1 MMMYHN
7 PVLLNESIFGLN
19 INPSGIYVDV
29 TYGGGGHSQEILK
42 NLNSK
47 GKLIAFDQDQDAIEN
62 KSNDRRLNLIKSN
75 FKYLNNFLN
84 YFQIKEI
91 DGLLADFGISSHQI
105 DNKNRGF
112 STRFNSEL
120 DMRMNKT
127 QKIDAK
133 IIINDYDEDQLEYI
147 FKNFGELKNY
157 KKVTEKIISER
168 IKKSIDTTG
177 DLKKILAPLVKVR
190 DENKFLAQVFQ
201 SIRIEVNDELEVIR
215 TLLSDSSKYIKK
227 GGRLVCISY
236 HSLEDRIVKK
246 FIQNGGYNDEVP
258 TDLYGN
264 KNFIFKKVGKMITP
278 SSEEIKLN
286 NRSRSAKLRIA
297 EKIWETFCPF

>member
-1 MMMYHN
+1 MYHN
-7 PVLLNESIFGLN
+7 PVLLNESISGLN

-62 KSNDRRLNLIKSN
+62 KSNDSRLNLVKSN

-84 YFQIKEI
+84 YFKINEI

-105 DNKNRGF
+105 DNKDRGF
-112 STRFNSEL
+112 STRFNSKL
-120 DMRMNKT
+120 DMRMNST

-133 IIINDYDEDQLEYI
+133 AIVNDYDKDQLEYI
-147 FKNFGELKNY
+147 FKNFGELRNY

-168 IKKSIDTTG
+168 AKKSIETTG
-177 DLKKILAPLVKVR
+177 DLKKILAPLVRVK

-215 TLLSDSSKYIKK
+215 TLLSESSKYIKK

-246 FIQNGGYNDEVP
+246 FIQNGGFNDEVT

-264 KNFIFKKVGKMITP
+264 KNTIFKKVGKMITP
-278 SSEEIKLN
+278 SNQEIKIN

-297 EKIWETFCPF
+297 EKI

>member
-1 MMMYHN
+1 MMYHN
-7 PVLLNESIFGLN
+7 PVLLNESISGLN

-62 KSNDRRLNLIKSN
+62 KTNDFRLNLVKSN

-105 DNKNRGF
+105 DNKERGF

-168 IKKSIDTTG
+168 TKRSIDTTG
-177 DLKKILAPLVKVR
+177 DLKKILAPLVKVK

-201 SIRIEVNDELEVIR
+201 SIRIEVNDELEVISN
-215 TLLSDSSKYIKK
+215 LLSDSSKYIKK

-246 FIQNGGYNDEVP
+246 FIQNGGYNNQVESDF
-258 TDLYGN
+258 YGN
-264 KNFIFKKVGKMITP
+264 KNVIFKKIGKMITP

-297 EKIWETFCPF
+297 EKI

>member
-1 MMMYHN
+1 MYHN
-7 PVLLNESIFGLN
+7 PVLLNESISGLN

-42 NLNSK
+42 NLNSC

-62 KSNDRRLNLIKSN
+62 KSNDTRLNLVKSN

-84 YFQIKEI
+84 YFKIKEI

-120 DMRMNKT
+120 DMRMNSS

-133 IIINDYDEDQLEYI
+133 IIVNDYDKDQLEYI
-147 FKNFGELKNY
+147 FKNFGELRNY

-168 IKKSIDTTG
+168 VKKSIETTG
-177 DLKKILAPLVKVR
+177 DLKKILAPLVKVK

-246 FIQNGGYNDEVP
+246 FIQNGGSNDEV
-258 TDLYGN
+258 TSDIYGN
-264 KNFIFKKVGKMITP
+264 KNIIFKKVGKMITP
-278 SSEEIKLN
+278 SNQEIKLN

-297 EKIWETFCPF
+297 EKI

>member
-1 MMMYHN
+1 MMYHN
-7 PVLLNESIFGLN
+7 PVLLNESISGLN
-19 INPSGIYVDV
+19 INPSGIYVDA
-29 TYGGGGHSQEILK
+29 TYGGGGHSQEILN

-62 KSNDRRLNLIKSN
+62 KSNDSRLNLVKSN

-133 IIINDYDEDQLEYI
+133 IIINDYDRDQLEYI

-168 IKKSIDTTG
+168 TKKSIDTTG

-246 FIQNGGYNDEVP
+246 FIQNGGYNNEVES
-258 TDLYGN
+258 DFYGN
-264 KNFIFKKVGKMITP
+264 KNVIFKKIGKMITP

-297 EKIWETFCPF
+297 EKI

>member
-1 MMMYHN
+1 MMYHN
-7 PVLLNESIFGLN
+7 PVLLNESISGLN

-42 NLNSK
+42 NLNSN

-62 KSNDRRLNLIKSN
+62 KSNDGRLNLVKSN

-168 IKKSIDTTG
+168 TKRSIDTTG
-177 DLKKILAPLVKVR
+177 DLKKILAPLVKVK

-201 SIRIEVNDELEVIR
+201 SIRIEVNDELEVISN
-215 TLLSDSSKYIKK
+215 LLSDSSKYIKK

-246 FIQNGGYNDEVP
+246 FIQNGGYNNQVESDF
-258 TDLYGN
+258 YGN
-264 KNFIFKKVGKMITP
+264 KNVIFKKIGKMITP

>member
-1 MMMYHN
+1 MYHN
-7 PVLLNESIFGLN
+7 PVLLNESISGLN

-62 KSNDRRLNLIKSN
+62 KSNDSRLNLVKSN

-84 YFQIKEI
+84 YFKINEI

-105 DNKNRGF
+105 DNKDRGF

-120 DMRMNKT
+120 DMRMNST

-133 IIINDYDEDQLEYI
+133 AIVNDYDKDQLEYI
-147 FKNFGELKNY
+147 FKNFGELRNY

-168 IKKSIDTTG
+168 AKKSIETTG
-177 DLKKILAPLVKVR
+177 DLKKILSPLVKVK

-215 TLLSDSSKYIKK
+215 TLLSESSKYIKK

-246 FIQNGGYNDEVP
+246 FIQNGGFNDEVT

-264 KNFIFKKVGKMITP
+264 KNTIFKKVGKMITP
-278 SSEEIKLN
+278 SNQEIKIN

-297 EKIWETFCPF
+297 EKI

>member
-1 MMMYHN
+1 MYHN
-7 PVLLNESIFGLN
+7 PVLLNESISGLN

-42 NLNSK
+42 NLNSN

-62 KSNDRRLNLIKSN
+62 KSNDSRLNLVKSN

-84 YFQIKEI
+84 YFKINEI

-120 DMRMNKT
+120 DMRMNST

-133 IIINDYDEDQLEYI
+133 TIVNDYDKDQLEYI
-147 FKNFGELKNY
+147 FKNFGELRNY

-168 IKKSIDTTG
+168 AKKSIETTG
-177 DLKKILAPLVKVR
+177 DLKKILAPLVRVT

-215 TLLSDSSKYIKK
+215 TLLSESSKYIKK

-246 FIQNGGYNDEVP
+246 FIQNGGFNDEV
-258 TDLYGN
+258 TSDLYGN
-264 KNFIFKKVGKMITP
+264 KNTIFKKVGKMITP
-278 SSEEIKLN
+278 SNQEIKTN

-297 EKIWETFCPF
+297 EKI

>member
-1 MMMYHN
+1 MMYHN
-7 PVLLNESIFGLN
+7 PVLLNESISGLN

-42 NLNSK
+42 NLDSN

-62 KSNDRRLNLIKSN
+62 KSNDSRLNLVKSN
-75 FKYLNNFLN
+75 FRYLNNFLN

-105 DNKNRGF
+105 DNKSRGF
-112 STRFNSEL
+112 SIRFDSEL
-120 DMRMNKT
+120 DMRMNTT

-133 IIINDYDEDQLEYI
+133 IIINNYDKDQLEYI

-157 KKVTEKIISER
+157 KKVTKKIISER
-168 IKKSIDTTG
+168 TKKSIDTTG
-177 DLKKILAPLVKVR
+177 NLKKVLSPLVKAK
-190 DENKFLAQVFQ
+190 DQNKFLAQVFQ

-215 TLLSDSSKYIKK
+215 TLLSDSSKFIKK

-246 FIQNGGYNDEVP
+246 FIQNGGYNNEVIS
-258 TDLYGN
+258 DLYGN
-264 KNFIFKKVGKMITP
+264 KNVIFKKIGKMIKP
-278 SSEEIKLN
+278 SIEEIKLN

-297 EKIWETFCPF
+297 EKI

>member
-1 MMMYHN
+1 MYHN
-7 PVLLNESIFGLN
+7 PVLLNESISGLN

-42 NLNSK
+42 NLNSN

-62 KSNDRRLNLIKSN
+62 KSNDNRLNLVKSN

-84 YFQIKEI
+84 YFKIKEI

-120 DMRMNKT
+120 DMRMNST

-133 IIINDYDEDQLEYI
+133 AIVNDYDKDQLEYI
-147 FKNFGELKNY
+147 FKNLGELRNY
-157 KKVTEKIISER
+157 KKVAEKIISER
-168 IKKSIDTTG
+168 AKTPIETTG
-177 DLKKILAPLVKVR
+177 DLKKILSPLVKVK

-215 TLLSDSSKYIKK
+215 TLLSETSKYIKK

-246 FIQNGGYNDEVP
+246 FIQNGGFNDEVT

-264 KNFIFKKVGKMITP
+264 KNTIFKKVGKMITP
-278 SSEEIKLN
+278 SNQEIKIN

-297 EKIWETFCPF
+297 EKI

>member
-1 MMMYHN
+1 MYHN
-7 PVLLNESIFGLN
+7 PVLLNESISGLN

-42 NLNSK
+42 NLDSN

-62 KSNDRRLNLIKSN
+62 KSNDSRLNLVKSN
-75 FKYLNNFLN
+75 FRYLNNFLN
-84 YFQIKEI
+84 YFQIEEI

-105 DNKNRGF
+105 DNKSRGF
-112 STRFNSEL
+112 SIRFDSEL
-120 DMRMNKT
+120 DMRMNST

-133 IIINDYDEDQLEYI
+133 IIINNYDKDQLEYI
-147 FKNFGELKNY
+147 FKNYGELKNY
-157 KKVTEKIISER
+157 KKVNEKIISER
-168 IKKSIDTTG
+168 TKKSINTTG
-177 DLKKILAPLVKVR
+177 DLKNILSPLVKAK
-190 DENKFLAQVFQ
+190 DQNKFLAQVFQ

-215 TLLSDSSKYIKK
+215 TLLSDSSKYLKK

-246 FIQNGGYNDEVP
+246 FIQNGGYNDEVIS
-258 TDLYGN
+258 DLYGN
-264 KNFIFKKVGKMITP
+264 KNFIFKKVGKMIKP
-278 SSEEIKLN
+278 SIEEIKLN

-297 EKIWETFCPF
+297 EKI

>member
-1 MMMYHN
+1 MYHN
-7 PVLLNESIFGLN
+7 PVLLYESISGLN

-42 NLNSK
+42 NLNSN

-62 KSNDRRLNLIKSN
+62 KLNDSRLNLVKSN

-120 DMRMNKT
+120 DMRMNST

-133 IIINDYDEDQLEYI
+133 IIINDYDKDQLEYI

-157 KKVTEKIISER
+157 KKVTEKIIFER
-168 IKKSIDTTG
+168 AKKSIDTTG
-177 DLKKILAPLVKVR
+177 DLKKILAPLVKVK
-190 DENKFLAQVFQ
+190 DENRFLAQVFQ

-297 EKIWETFCPF
+297 EKI

>member
-1 MMMYHN
+1 MYHN
-7 PVLLNESIFGLN
+7 PVLLNESISGLN

-62 KSNDRRLNLIKSN
+62 KSNDSRLNLVKSN

-84 YFQIKEI
+84 YFKINEI

-105 DNKNRGF
+105 DNKDRGF

-120 DMRMNKT
+120 DMRMNST

-133 IIINDYDEDQLEYI
+133 AIVNDYDKDQLEYI
-147 FKNFGELKNY
+147 FKNFGELRNY
-157 KKVTEKIISER
+157 KKVAKKIIYER
-168 IKKSIDTTG
+168 AKRPIETTG
-177 DLKKILAPLVKVR
+177 DLKKILSPLVKVK

-215 TLLSDSSKYIKK
+215 TLLSESSKYIKK

-246 FIQNGGYNDEVP
+246 FIQNGGFNDEVT

-264 KNFIFKKVGKMITP
+264 KNTIFKKVGKMITP
-278 SSEEIKLN
+278 SNQEIKIN

-297 EKIWETFCPF
+297 EKI

>member
-1 MMMYHN
+1 MYHN
-7 PVLLNESIFGLN
+7 PVLLNESISGLN

-42 NLNSK
+42 NLNAN

-62 KSNDRRLNLIKSN
+62 NSNDSRLNLVKSN

-84 YFQIKEI
+84 YFKINEI

-112 STRFNSEL
+112 STRFNSKL
-120 DMRMNKT
+120 DMRMNST

-133 IIINDYDEDQLEYI
+133 AIVNDYDKDQLEYI
-147 FKNFGELKNY
+147 FKNFGELRNY

-168 IKKSIDTTG
+168 AKKSIETTG
-177 DLKKILAPLVKVR
+177 DLKKILAPLVRVT

-215 TLLSDSSKYIKK
+215 TLLSESSKYIKK

-246 FIQNGGYNDEVP
+246 FIQNGGFNDEV
-258 TDLYGN
+258 TSDLYGN
-264 KNFIFKKVGKMITP
+264 KNTIFKKVGKMITP
-278 SSEEIKLN
+278 SNQEIKIN

-297 EKIWETFCPF
+297 EKI

>member
-1 MMMYHN
+1 MLWAIKQIMMYHN
-7 PVLLNESIFGLN
+7 PVLLNESISGLN

-42 NLNSK
+42 NLNSS

-62 KSNDRRLNLIKSN
+62 KSNDTRLNLVKSN

-84 YFQIKEI
+84 YFKITEI

-105 DNKNRGF
+105 DNENRGF

-120 DMRMNKT
+120 DMRMNST
-127 QKIDAK
+127 QKINAK
-133 IIINDYDEDQLEYI
+133 IIVNDYDKDQLEYI
-147 FKNFGELKNY
+147 FKNFGELRNY

-168 IKKSIDTTG
+168 VKKSIETTG
-177 DLKKILAPLVKVR
+177 DLKKILAPLVKVK

-215 TLLSDSSKYIKK
+215 TLLSESSKYIKK

-246 FIQNGGYNDEVP
+246 FIQNGGSNDEV
-258 TDLYGN
+258 TSDIYGN
-264 KNFIFKKVGKMITP
+264 KNIIFKKVGKMITP
-278 SSEEIKLN
+278 SNQEIKLN

-297 EKIWETFCPF
+297 EKI

>member
-1 MMMYHN
+1 MMYHN
-7 PVLLNESIFGLN
+7 PVLLNESISGLN

-62 KSNDRRLNLIKSN
+62 KTNDFRLNLVKSN

-112 STRFNSEL
+112 SIRFNSEL

-133 IIINDYDEDQLEYI
+133 IIINDYDRDQLEYI

-168 IKKSIDTTG
+168 TKKSIDTTG

-246 FIQNGGYNDEVP
+246 FIQNGGYNNEVES
-258 TDLYGN
+258 DFYGN
-264 KNFIFKKVGKMITP
+264 KNVIFKKIGKMITP

-297 EKIWETFCPF
+297 EKIWEIFYPF

>member
-1 MMMYHN
+1 MYHN
-7 PVLLNESIFGLN
+7 PVLLNESISGLN

-42 NLNSK
+42 NLNSN

-62 KSNDRRLNLIKSN
+62 KSNDSRLNLVKSN

-84 YFQIKEI
+84 YFKIKEI

-105 DNKNRGF
+105 DNRIRGF
-112 STRFNSEL
+112 STRFNSKL
-120 DMRMNKT
+120 DMRMNST

-133 IIINDYDEDQLEYI
+133 IIVNDYDQDQLEYI
-147 FKNFGELKNY
+147 FKNFGELRNY
-157 KKVTEKIISER
+157 KKVTKKIISER
-168 IKKSIDTTG
+168 AKKPIETTG
-177 DLKKILAPLVKVR
+177 DLKKILTPLVKVK

-215 TLLSDSSKYIKK
+215 TLLSESSKYIKK

-246 FIQNGGYNDEVP
+246 FIQNGGFNDEVSS
-258 TDLYGN
+258 DIYGN
-264 KNFIFKKVGKMITP
+264 KNTIFKKVGKMITP
-278 SSEEIKLN
+278 SNQEIKKN

-297 EKIWETFCPF
+297 EKI

>member
-1 MMMYHN
+1 MYHN
-7 PVLLNESIFGLN
+7 PVLLNESISGLN

-42 NLNSK
+42 NLNSN

-62 KSNDRRLNLIKSN
+62 KSNDSRLNLVKSN

-84 YFQIKEI
+84 YFKINEI

-112 STRFNSEL
+112 STRFNSKL
-120 DMRMNKT
+120 DMRMNST

-133 IIINDYDEDQLEYI
+133 TIVNDYDKDQLEYI
-147 FKNFGELKNY
+147 FKNFGELRNY

-168 IKKSIDTTG
+168 AKKSIETTG
-177 DLKKILAPLVKVR
+177 DLKKILAPLVRVK

-215 TLLSDSSKYIKK
+215 TLLSESSKYIKK

-246 FIQNGGYNDEVP
+246 FIQNGGFNDEV
-258 TDLYGN
+258 TSDLYGN
-264 KNFIFKKVGKMITP
+264 KNIIFKKVGKMITP
-278 SSEEIKLN
+278 SNQEIKIN

-297 EKIWETFCPF
+297 EKI

>member
-1 MMMYHN
+1 MMYHN
-7 PVLLNESIFGLN
+7 PVLLNESISGLN

-42 NLNSK
+42 NLDSN

-62 KSNDRRLNLIKSN
+62 KSDDSRLNLVKSN

-84 YFQIKEI
+84 YFKIEQI

-105 DNKNRGF
+105 DNKKRGF

-120 DMRMNKT
+120 DMRMNST

-133 IIINDYDEDQLEYI
+133 IIINDYDKDQLEYI
-147 FKNFGELKNY
+147 FKNFGELNNY

-168 IKKSIDTTG
+168 TKRSIDTTG
-177 DLKKILAPLVKVR
+177 DLKKILAPLVKVK

-215 TLLSDSSKYIKK
+215 TLLNDSSKYIKK

-246 FIQNGGYNDEVP
+246 FIQNGGYNDEIVS
-258 TDLYGN
+258 DMYGN
-264 KNFIFKKVGKMITP
+264 KNVIFKKVGKMITP
-278 SSEEIKLN
+278 SREEIKLN

>member
-1 MMMYHN
+1 MYHN
-7 PVLLNESIFGLN
+7 PVLLNESISGLN

-42 NLNSK
+42 NLNSN

-62 KSNDRRLNLIKSN
+62 KSNDSRLNLVKSN

-84 YFQIKEI
+84 YFKINEI

-112 STRFNSEL
+112 STRFNSKL
-120 DMRMNKT
+120 DMRMNST
-127 QKIDAK
+127 QKINAK
-133 IIINDYDEDQLEYI
+133 IIVNDYDKDQLEYI
-147 FKNFGELKNY
+147 FKNFGELRNY
-157 KKVTEKIISER
+157 RKVTEKIISER
-168 IKKSIDTTG
+168 VKKSIETTG
-177 DLKKILAPLVKVR
+177 DLKKILAPLVKVK

-246 FIQNGGYNDEVP
+246 FIQNGGSNDEVTP
-258 TDLYGN
+258 DIYGN
-264 KNFIFKKVGKMITP
+264 KNIIFKKVGKMITP
-278 SSEEIKLN
+278 SNQEIKLN

-297 EKIWETFCPF
+297 EKI

>member
-1 MMMYHN
+1 MMYHN
-7 PVLLNESIFGLN
+7 PVLLNESISGLN

-42 NLNSK
+42 NLDSN

-62 KSNDRRLNLIKSN
+62 RSNDSRLNLVKSN
-75 FKYLNNFLN
+75 FRYLNNFLN

-105 DNKNRGF
+105 DNKSRGF
-112 STRFNSEL
+112 SIRFDSEL
-120 DMRMNKT
+120 DMRMNTT

-133 IIINDYDEDQLEYI
+133 IIINNYDKDQLEYI

-157 KKVTEKIISER
+157 KKVTKKIISER
-168 IKKSIDTTG
+168 TKKSIDTTG
-177 DLKKILAPLVKVR
+177 NLKKVLSPLVKAK
-190 DENKFLAQVFQ
+190 DQNKFLAQVFQ

-215 TLLSDSSKYIKK
+215 TLLSDSSKFLKK

-246 FIQNGGYNDEVP
+246 FIQNGGYNDELLS
-258 TDLYGN
+258 DIYGN
-264 KNFIFKKVGKMITP
+264 KNIIFKKVGKIITP
-278 SSEEIKLN
+278 SNEEIKLN

>member
-1 MMMYHN
+1 MYHN
-7 PVLLNESIFGLN
+7 PVLLNESISGLN

-62 KSNDRRLNLIKSN
+62 KSNDSRLNLVKSN

-84 YFQIKEI
+84 YFKINEI

-105 DNKNRGF
+105 DNKDRGF

-120 DMRMNKT
+120 DMRMNST

-133 IIINDYDEDQLEYI
+133 AIVNDYDKDQLEYI
-147 FKNFGELKNY
+147 FKNFGELSNY
-157 KKVTEKIISER
+157 KKVAEKIISER
-168 IKKSIDTTG
+168 AKRPIETTG
-177 DLKKILAPLVKVR
+177 DLKKILSPLVKVK

-215 TLLSDSSKYIKK
+215 TLLSESSKYIKK

-246 FIQNGGYNDEVP
+246 FIQNGGFNDEVT

-264 KNFIFKKVGKMITP
+264 KNTIFKKVGKMITP
-278 SSEEIKLN
+278 SNQEIKIN

-297 EKIWETFCPF
+297 EKI

>member
-1 MMMYHN
+1 MMYHN
-7 PVLLNESIFGLN
+7 PVLLNESISGLN

-42 NLNSK
+42 NLNSS

-62 KSNDRRLNLIKSN
+62 KSNDTRLNLVKSN
-75 FKYLNNFLN
+75 FRYLNNFLN
-84 YFQIKEI
+84 YFKIKEI

-105 DNKNRGF
+105 DNKDRGF

-120 DMRMNKT
+120 DMRMNST

-133 IIINDYDEDQLEYI
+133 IIVNDYDKDQLEYI
-147 FKNFGELKNY
+147 FKNFGELRNY
-157 KKVTEKIISER
+157 RKVTEKIISER
-168 IKKSIDTTG
+168 VKKSIDTTG
-177 DLKKILAPLVKVR
+177 DLKKILAPLVKVK

-246 FIQNGGYNDEVP
+246 FIQNGGSNDEV
-258 TDLYGN
+258 TSDIYGN
-264 KNFIFKKVGKMITP
+264 KNIIFKKVGKMITP
-278 SSEEIKLN
+278 SNQEIKLN

-297 EKIWETFCPF
+297 EKI

>member
-1 MMMYHN
+1 MLWAIKQIMMYHS
-7 PVLLNESIFGLN
+7 PVLLNESISGLN

-42 NLNSK
+42 NLNSC

-62 KSNDRRLNLIKSN
+62 KSNDTRLNLVKSN

-84 YFQIKEI
+84 YFKIKEI

-120 DMRMNKT
+120 DMRMNST

-133 IIINDYDEDQLEYI
+133 VIVNDYDKDQLEYI
-147 FKNFGELKNY
+147 FKNFGELRNY
-157 KKVTEKIISER
+157 KKVSEKIISER
-168 IKKSIDTTG
+168 AKRPIETTG
-177 DLKKILAPLVKVR
+177 DLKKILSPLVKVK

-215 TLLSDSSKYIKK
+215 TLLSESSKYIKK

-246 FIQNGGYNDEVP
+246 FIQNGGFNDEVT

-264 KNFIFKKVGKMITP
+264 KNTIFKKVGKMITP
-278 SSEEIKLN
+278 SHQEIKLN

-297 EKIWETFCPF
+297 EKI

>member
-1 MMMYHN
+1 MYHN
-7 PVLLNESIFGLN
+7 PVLLNESISGLN

-42 NLNSK
+42 NLNSN

-62 KSNDRRLNLIKSN
+62 KSNDSRLNLVKSN

-84 YFQIKEI
+84 YFKIKEI

-112 STRFNSEL
+112 STRFNSKL
-120 DMRMNKT
+120 DMRMNST

-133 IIINDYDEDQLEYI
+133 TIVNDYDKDQLEYI
-147 FKNFGELKNY
+147 FKNFGELRNY

-168 IKKSIDTTG
+168 AKKSIETTG
-177 DLKKILAPLVKVR
+177 DLKKILAPLVRVK

-215 TLLSDSSKYIKK
+215 TLLSESSKYIKK

-246 FIQNGGYNDEVP
+246 FIQNGGFNDEV
-258 TDLYGN
+258 TSDLYGN
-264 KNFIFKKVGKMITP
+264 KNTIFKKVGKMITP
-278 SSEEIKLN
+278 SNKEIKIN

-297 EKIWETFCPF
+297 EKI